1 MQSPICIHSEVGKLK
16 KVLVHRPGMEL
27 ENLIPEYLS
36 HLLFDDIP
44 YLNVAREEHDFFTQ
58 TLRECGAEVIY
69 LKDLL
74 TEAVEAAG
82 AKEQLVEDYI
92 REAHVYGLNAR
103 QALRESRT
111 AAEANLAAYVTE
123 ASEEAE
129 AALKKAA
136 EEAAKAAAAKAAQT
150 TNTSTNDSTELPSNG
165 GKLSSGGRA
174 LAATKTGG
182 NFKASVYTGNT
193 GASNL
198 SYYQSLNSDV
208 KAWLKIPGT
217 NINYPVLQNASED
230 HYYLHR
236 GLDRGQSYYGVL
248 WTQTATRFGSGDS
261 LSSNNVIYGHNWKNC
276 RWNAAPSTYYAGQQ
290 MFESLLS
297 YHYTSWAEQYPY
309 IYYSTPS
316 EEMAFVIFACFY
328 TEGSDWYINAEGNID
343 GVISGAQSRS
353 RHNFGVDV
361 NSSDKLL
368 TLSTCTR
375 YYGNTDNQRFVVM
388 ARLLRPGEEM
398 GPVSV
403 TYNPNHQQPNVWG

>member
-1 MQSPICIHSEVGKLK
+1 MAETTRESKAQRVKKYRRRRVTAVAAAVVMCAVIGVGVNGVVTARAATALADALA
-16 KVLVHRPGMEL
+16 VTESSQNEQRESAEL
-27 ENLIPEYLS
+27 
-36 HLLFDDIP
+36 
-44 YLNVAREEHDFFTQ
+44 AM
-58 TLRECGAEVIY
+58 
-69 LKDLL
+69 
-74 TEAVEAAG
+74 
-82 AKEQLVEDYI
+82 
-92 REAHVYGLNAR
+92 
-103 QALRESRT
+103 RESRT
-111 AAEANLAAYVTE
+111 AAEANLTAYVTE
-123 ASEEAE
+123 VSEEAE
-129 AALKKAA
+129 AALQKAA
-136 EEAAKAAAAKAAQT
+136 EEAAAKAKAAEEAKKAAQVA
-150 TNTSTNDSTELPSNG
+150 NTSTKDSTELPASG

-174 LAATKTGG
+174 LSATKTGG

-193 GASNL
+193 GSSNL
-198 SYYQSLNSDV
+198 GYYQSLNSDV

-236 GLDRGQSYYGVL
+236 GLDRGESYYGVL
-248 WTQTATRFGSGDS
+248 WTQTATQFGSGDT

-316 EEMAFVIFACFY
+316 EDMAFVIFACFY
-328 TEGSDWYINAEGNID
+328 TEGTDWYINAEGNID
-343 GVISGAQSRS
+343 GVISGAKSRS
-353 RHNFGVDV
+353 RHNFNVDV
-361 NSSDKLL
+361 SSGDKLL

-375 YYGNTDNQRFVVM
+375 FYGNTDNQRFVVM

-398 GPVSV
+398 GPVTV

>member
-1 MQSPICIHSEVGKLK
+1 MRHRRRS
-16 KVLVHRPGMEL
+16 VLT
-27 ENLIPEYLS
+27 S
-36 HLLFDDIP
+36 HF
-44 YLNVAREEHDFFTQ
+44 
-58 TLRECGAEVIY
+58 
-69 LKDLL
+69 
-74 TEAVEAAG
+74 
-82 AKEQLVEDYI
+82 
-92 REAHVYGLNAR
+92 
-103 QALRESRT
+103 
-111 AAEANLAAYVTE
+111 
-123 ASEEAE
+123 
-129 AALKKAA
+129 
-136 EEAAKAAAAKAAQT
+136 
-150 TNTSTNDSTELPSNG
+150 
-165 GKLSSGGRA
+165 
-174 LAATKTGG
+174 
-182 NFKASVYTGNT
+182 YTGNT

-198 SYYQSLNSDV
+198 SYYQSLNGDV

-236 GLDRGQSYYGVL
+236 GLDRGESYYGVL
-248 WTQTATRFGSGDS
+248 WTQTATQFGTGDS

-328 TEGSDWYINAEGNID
+328 TEGTDWYINAEGNISS
-343 GVISGAQSRS
+343 VISGAQSRS
-353 RHNFGVDV
+353 RHIFNVDV

-375 YYGNTDNQRFVVM
+375 FYGNTDNQRFVVM

-398 GPVSV
+398 GPVTV

>member
-1 MQSPICIHSEVGKLK
+1 MLYWLHKPAYLPGTGNKPEKKENIMAETTKENKAQRAKKYRRRRVTAAVAAAAMCAVIGVG
-16 KVLVHRPGMEL
+16 VNGV
-27 ENLIPEYLS
+27 
-36 HLLFDDIP
+36 
-44 YLNVAREEHDFFTQ
+44 VTARANTALADALAT
-58 TLRECGAEVIY
+58 AA
-69 LKDLL
+69 DL
-74 TEAVEAAG
+74 
-82 AKEQLVEDYI
+82 Q
-92 REAHVYGLNAR
+92 
-103 QALRESRT
+103 QAQQESAQQAQRESRT
-111 AAEANLAAYVTE
+111 AAEANLTAYVTE

-150 TNTSTNDSTELPSNG
+150 STSDSTELPGNG

-276 RWNAAPSTYYAGQQ
+276 RWNAAPSTYYVGQQ

>member
-1 MQSPICIHSEVGKLK
+1 MLYWLHKPAYLPGTGNKPEKKENIMAETTKENRAQRAKKYRRRRVTAAVAAAAMCAVIGVG
-16 KVLVHRPGMEL
+16 VNGV
-27 ENLIPEYLS
+27 
-36 HLLFDDIP
+36 
-44 YLNVAREEHDFFTQ
+44 VTARANTALADALAT
-58 TLRECGAEVIY
+58 AA
-69 LKDLL
+69 DLQQAQQ
-74 TEAVEAAG
+74 ES
-82 AKEQLVEDYI
+82 
-92 REAHVYGLNAR
+92 AR
-103 QALRESRT
+103 QAQRESRT
-111 AAEANLAAYVTE
+111 AAEANLTAYVTE

-150 TNTSTNDSTELPSNG
+150 TNTSTNDSTELPGTG

-248 WTQTATRFGSGDS
+248 WTQTATRFGGGDS

>member
-1 MQSPICIHSEVGKLK
+1 MAETTRETKAERAKKYRRRRVTAAVATVAMCAVIGVG
-16 KVLVHRPGMEL
+16 VNGV
-27 ENLIPEYLS
+27 
-36 HLLFDDIP
+36 
-44 YLNVAREEHDFFTQ
+44 VTARANTAL
-58 TLRECGAEVIY
+58 TNALATAAEAQQAQQEGV
-69 LKDLL
+69 
-74 TEAVEAAG
+74 
-82 AKEQLVEDYI
+82 QL
-92 REAHVYGLNAR
+92 
-103 QALRESRT
+103 ALRESRT
-111 AAEANLAAYVTE
+111 AAEANLTAYVTE
-123 ASEEAE
+123 ANQEAE
-129 AALKKAA
+129 AALQKAA
-136 EEAAKAAAAKAAQT
+136 EEAAAAAKAEQDRKNAQS
-150 TNTSTNDSTELPSNG
+150 TNTSTSDSTELPVTG
-165 GKLSSGGRA
+165 GKVSSGGRA
-174 LAATKTGG
+174 LSATKTGG

-198 SYYQSLNSDV
+198 SYYQSLNGDV
-208 KAWLKIPGT
+208 KAWLKNPGT
-217 NINYPVLQNASED
+217 IIKYPVLQNASED

-236 GLDRGQSYYGVL
+236 GLDRGESYYGVL
-248 WTQTATRFGSGDS
+248 WTQTATQFGTGDS

-328 TEGSDWYINAEGNID
+328 TEGTDWYINAEGNISS
-343 GVISGAQSRS
+343 VISGAQSRS
-353 RHNFGVDV
+353 RHIFNVDV

-375 YYGNTDNQRFVVM
+375 FYGNTDNQRFVVM

-398 GPVSV
+398 GPVTV

>member
-1 MQSPICIHSEVGKLK
+1 MAETTKETKAERAK
-16 KVLVHRPGMEL
+16 KYRRRRVLVGAVGLALCVGVAFGIDGVVTARANSAL
-27 ENLIPEYLS
+27 ADALATAADLQQTQQENALQ
-36 HLLFDDIP
+36 
-44 YLNVAREEHDFFTQ
+44 A
-58 TLRECGAEVIY
+58 AEQ
-69 LKDLL
+69 
-74 TEAVEAAG
+74 G
-82 AKEQLVEDYI
+82 
-92 REAHVYGLNAR
+92 
-103 QALRESRT
+103 RT
-111 AAEANLAAYVTE
+111 AAEANLTAYVTE
-123 ASEEAE
+123 VSEEAE
-129 AALKKAA
+129 AALQKAA
-136 EEAAKAAAAKAAQT
+136 EEAAAKAAAAKAAQT
-150 TNTSTNDSTELPSNG
+150 TNTSTSDSTELPATG

-174 LAATKTGG
+174 LSATKTGG

-193 GASNL
+193 GVSNL

-248 WTQTATRFGSGDS
+248 WTQTATQFGSGDS

-328 TEGSDWYINAEGNID
+328 TEGTDWYINAEGNID
-343 GVISGAQSRS
+343 SVISGAQSRS

-375 YYGNTDNQRFVVM
+375 FYGNTDNQRFVVM

-403 TYNPNHQQPNVWG
+403 SYNPNHQQPNVWG